1 VAHLRR
7 AIPAYPLDAGVRV
20 NLGRLLR
27 RQGELEDAV
36 AEFSEAVR
44 LDPGDEEAQ
53 RDLSL
58 TQELLRESR

>member
-1 VAHLRR
+1 
-7 AIPAYPLDAGVRV
+7 V